1 MDLFPLWKRYVRA
14 VEQEF
19 TRAGFADA
27 SHSVTRHEDHQGS
40 CVAIWSW
47 GVSSPLVNAHEW
59 PSGLTLTWS
68 SLSGSGRWTYT
79 VVDEHGLENTLALPV
94 PALAAP
100 FAVSEV
106 LPVLMDGR
114 HGQLPASQAQ
124 WQHAGLLEKWAESA
138 ALYGDDKYDAA
149 FQAAE
154 EQAGT
159 FLRWQEQLD
168 GEEAQ
173 EEQRGAGLSESEPA
187 GLTRFRVTAQ
197 RTDETHPGAAVLTHH
212 AYARSVEEAVA
223 KVRRAHEKPGGVYGD
238 QGLYRVVEVCEEGP
252 EVQLWRREEARRL
265 FVTTVMEAARAE
277 ACQELT
283 GLPHPEMFGILCDFF
298 TRAIVFPGQFGFPSG
313 TAADDAQLHTSDP
326 ARALSRLLLEHLTH
340 HALDLVEAD
349 DRAPMGLEDYNPD
362 WPAEGRPSA
371 RGEDNEASANL
382 IEQVLAICERHYAAV
397 TGTSS
402 EQWDEATRE
411 VVCIALRTVHLA
423 ERDTYYPKVLETY
436 LQTHRARLERLW
448 RRYGPGG
455 MYAGELVLIDLPSC
469 LVLCERI
476 DNTPVSLRG
485 LWTREGHEENT
496 LERLEN
502 AWLYDTSEEDGR

>member
-1 MDLFPLWKRYVRA
+1 M
-14 VEQEF
+14 
-19 TRAGFADA
+19 
-27 SHSVTRHEDHQGS
+27 
-40 CVAIWSW
+40 
-47 GVSSPLVNAHEW
+47 SSPLVNAHEW

-79 VVDEHGLENTLALPV
+79 VVDEYGLENTLALPV

-106 LPVLMDGR
+106 LPALMDGR

-154 EQAGT
+154 EEAGT

-173 EEQRGAGLSESEPA
+173 EEEQGAGLSESEPA
-187 GLTRFRVTAQ
+187 GLTRYRVTAQ

-238 QGLYRVVEVCEEGP
+238 QGLYRVVEVCEAGP
-252 EVQLWRREEARRL
+252 EVEAWKQEQARRG

-277 ACQELT
+277 ADQELT

-313 TAADDAQLHTSDP
+313 TAADDTELHTSDP

-349 DRAPMGLEDYNPD
+349 DRAPSHLPETEGRHLAARDNEDD
-362 WPAEGRPSA
+362 QAPAE
-371 RGEDNEASANL
+371 L
-382 IEQVLAICERHYAAV
+382 IEQVLAICEQHYTAV
-397 TGTSS
+397 TGTSP
-402 EQWDEATRE
+402 EQWDQESSRE
-411 VVCIALRTVHLA
+411 LVDIALRPMRPADH
-423 ERDTYYPKVLETY
+423 ESYPQALEAY
-436 LQTHRARLERLW
+436 LSGHRARLERLW

-455 MYAGELVLIDLPSC
+455 MFAGELVVIDLPGC

-476 DNTPVSLRG
+476 DSSP
-485 LWTREGHEENT
+485 LWLEGVWAREGQEENT
-496 LERLEN
+496 LERLQN
-502 AWLYDTSEEDGR
+502 AWRHDTGEEDGR